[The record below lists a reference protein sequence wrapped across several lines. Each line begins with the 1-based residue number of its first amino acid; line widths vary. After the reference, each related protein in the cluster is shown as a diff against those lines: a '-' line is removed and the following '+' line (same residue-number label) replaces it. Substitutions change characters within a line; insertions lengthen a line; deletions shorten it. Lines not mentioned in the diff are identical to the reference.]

1 MAQMKEQIKAPEKEL
16 SDEEIANLSDA
27 EFKNTGTHRHWVQT
41 QNKGRTEGYAKWN
54 KGKYT
59 GNQKWRDET
68 GIQTKDLKQNEEI
81 NIKLEQNEETGIY
94 KNEKLRKL
102 WDNFK
107 CSNIWIIG
115 VPEGGEEEQEI
126 ENK

>member
-1 MAQMKEQIKAPEKEL
+1 MAQMKEQINAPETEL

-27 EFKNTGTHRHWVQT
+27 EFKNTGNQDAHRNDW
-41 QNKGRTEGYAKWN
+41 AWS
-54 KGKYT
+54 
-59 GNQKWRDET
+59 
-68 GIQTKDLKQNEEI
+68 QNEEK
-81 NIKLEQNEETGIY
+81 NNKLEQNEETGIY